1 MLQIA
6 GLFGIHNHSVN
17 LALEL
22 ILLFLAAIWIALI
35 YWTFA
40 DARRR
45 IEDGMLVGLAT
56 VASLLPFVGTLI
68 YMIVRPPEYLE
79 DVHERELEIEAAEA
93 RLAQVGMHVCPH
105 CDYAVE
111 KDFLRCPNCLRK
123 LRDPCVGCSKPLHP
137 EWRICPYCET
147 EVGIDPTLTRRP
159 RRPRRES
166 EQTIGGRPPSDL
178 I

>member
-1 MLQIA
+1 MLTFGGI
-6 GLFGIHNHSVN
+6 FGIHNHTLSLV
-17 LALEL
+17 AEL
-22 ILLFLAAIWIALI
+22 ILLFLAVIWVALI

-45 IEDGMLVGLAT
+45 IDDGILIGIASL
-56 VASLLPFVGTLI
+56 ASLLPYAGTLI

-79 DVHERELEIEAAEA
+79 DVRERDLEIEAAQA
-93 RLAQVGMHVCPH
+93 RLAQFGMHSCPH
-105 CDYAVE
+105 CDYEIE

-123 LRDPCVGCSKPLHP
+123 LRDPCVGCGKPLQP

-147 EVGIDPTLTRRP
+147 EVGLDPTMVRRP

-166 EQTIGGRPPSDL
+166 EQILGGRPPSDL